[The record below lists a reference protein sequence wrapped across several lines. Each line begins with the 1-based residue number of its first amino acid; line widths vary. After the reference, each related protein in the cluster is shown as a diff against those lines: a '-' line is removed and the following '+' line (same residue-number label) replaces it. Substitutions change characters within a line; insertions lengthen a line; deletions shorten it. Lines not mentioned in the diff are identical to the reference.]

1 MRVSGAAGS
10 GSQRPDENEDQSRAA
25 ASERR
30 RGVDAFRS
38 TGATQP
44 SICIERGL
52 VMRSTIAVPTQHL
65 PLPYVPE
72 LPADFV
78 LMLKSTASQLPH

>member
-1 MRVSGAAGS
+1 
-10 GSQRPDENEDQSRAA
+10 
-25 ASERR
+25 
-30 RGVDAFRS
+30 
-38 TGATQP
+38 
-44 SICIERGL
+44 
-52 VMRSTIAVPTQHL
+52 MRSTIAVPTQHL